1 MILDLDQP
9 EYSVLIIQSSPESTL
24 RAPTPE
30 PCHCFA
36 IIFLSLPFTIFPF
49 IDSIFT
55 QLLEKLFL
63 AHICD
68 SFARFEQST
77 KVAQIT
83 LSIFFAWTA
92 ECFACQ
98 RKFSVTK
105 RGLLEARGLF
115 FWRASAN
122 LGIPQIVSHHPA
134 FLFSSPQTHFRPFCH
149 LELLNFFT
157 LCDWF

>member
-9 EYSVLIIQSSPESTL
+9 EYSIFPRVNTAGANTRTL
-24 RAPTPE
+24 PLFR
-30 PCHCFA
+30 HHF
-36 IIFLSLPFTIFPF
+36 PFTPF
-49 IDSIFT
+49 YYFS
-55 QLLEKLFL
+55 LY
-63 AHICD
+63 
-68 SFARFEQST
+68 RFHFHPAAWE
-77 KVAQIT
+77 T
-83 LSIFFAWTA
+83 LSCSHLWQFRPFRTINKSISDHSIHILCMNSRVF
-92 ECFACQ
+92 FACQ

-149 LELLNFFT
+149 LELLWSFHT
-157 LCDWF
+157 WF